1 MGKRLQERLEIGVLR
16 APEDVRRRA
25 GLGDLAVVDH
35 HHLVGHVGHH
45 AEVVGDHQD
54 RHAELLLELAH
65 EVQNLRLDRDV
76 EGGGGL
82 VGDQQGRAAD
92 QRHRQHGPLPQAARQ
107 FERIHLVGALR
118 VLEADETEHVLDF
131 VVLLALGHFA
141 VQHQRLADLVA
152 DAVDRRE
159 RGHRLLEDHA
169 DAAAAQRPDL
179 RPVPSQTR
187 DVDRRLVAAGDPR
200 TGSVRPRTRPL
211 RGSRPITH
219 WEMTV
224 LPDPDSPT
232 SATVFPAGTRKL
244 TPFTTSAAPPCM
256 AKPMRR
262 SSTRRMSGEAV
273 RAGVVGMECSRE

>member
-1 MGKRLQERLEIGVLR
+1 MLR

-25 GLGDLAVVDH
+25 GLRDLAVVDH

-45 AEVVGDHQD
+45 AEVVSDHQD

-76 EGGGGL
+76 EGGRGL

-92 QRHRQHGPLPQAARQ
+92 QRHRQHGALPQAARQ

-169 DAAAAQRPDL
+169 DATTAQRPDL

-187 DVDRRLVAAGDPR
+187 DVDRRLVAAGVREQDPSAQDQAV
-200 TGSVRPRTRPL
+200 TGQQAHHALGNDRLAGPGLADQRHRLPGRHPKADTL
-211 RGSRPITH
+211 HDFRG
-219 WEMTV
+219 
-224 LPDPDSPT
+224 
-232 SATVFPAGTRKL
+232 
-244 TPFTTSAAPPCM
+244 AALH
-256 AKPMRR
+256 
-262 SSTRRMSGEAV
+262 GEADAKV
-273 RAGVVGMECSRE
+273 LDTQNVG